1 MELSQSVLDG
11 LAVAGESSQIPDKSY
26 KVLVTRAFDGVLD
39 ERHRNLI
46 AKDPSFRELDQ
57 AVVKETYS
65 SMVTL
70 VTEATKHDLDN
81 NSISSVLEECKYASD
96 RIETFNKVYNT
107 KKPLMQIL
115 LSSVGTCPP
124 HIVDVDWRLDY
135 YIKNNHL
142 ERVNEAV
149 YLVTLKTEV
158 PGCSELKDVQFS
170 CTQEQLQDM
179 VGKLKDACKCLEK
192 ASQM

>member
-26 KVLVTRAFDGVLD
+26 KVLVMRAFDGVLD

-81 NSISSVLEECKYASD
+81 NSISSVLEECKYTSD